1 MKQAIYCLKC
11 EWYLWACKRRKKEFW
26 EITIDNGPHTCT
38 SSSISKYSKMMNSS
52 FIKRQIHQLVKSYS
66 AAKLKILTAHV
77 NGMYEGKIFLMIRY
91 EM

>member
-1 MKQAIYCLKC
+1 
-11 EWYLWACKRRKKEFW
+11 
-26 EITIDNGPHTCT
+26 
-38 SSSISKYSKMMNSS
+38 MNSS

-66 AAKLKILTAHV
+66 AAKLKLLTAHV